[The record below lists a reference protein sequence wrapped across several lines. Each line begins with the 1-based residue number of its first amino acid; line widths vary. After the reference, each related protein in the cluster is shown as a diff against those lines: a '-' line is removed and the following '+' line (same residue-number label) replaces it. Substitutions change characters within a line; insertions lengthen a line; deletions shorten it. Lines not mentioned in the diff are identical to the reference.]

1 MTNVIPSLV
10 LSTYSPKRHICIYL
24 TKSDF
29 TIASAI
35 FWNGGGT
42 WTDPGRSPPQMARN
56 AETAEGSAVTTS
68 RNKKHEQ
75 GTSAPGPSHSQVVW
89 GTRTRTHSKVRP
101 LNSYHEFMSVW
112 DREVEQEVREGIAE
126 GKGCP
131 GTATGSLHGRTSM
144 DFQILPWFSHPPP
157 ELPPWETGP
166 TSSMFVMIKC
176 ANVCRHVRTPCHV
189 KYSMKGSYCCGWKKG
204 AQNWKHAGC
213 GEVCSQDKTAER
225 EGY

>member
-1 MTNVIPSLV
+1 MSYPAWYYLPIPQKGTFAFIWLNLTSPQQV
-10 LSTYSPKRHICIYL
+10 LFSEME
-24 TKSDF
+24 
-29 TIASAI
+29 
-35 FWNGGGT
+35 GV
-42 WTDPGRSPPQMARN
+42 PGLIQEGAHLKWPEMLRQQR
-56 AETAEGSAVTTS
+56 GSAVTTS